1 MIDGA
6 PLSPLSFEV
15 QADEEGLRLDV
26 VLVRRVPAMSRKKAR
41 EMVEGGEVHLNG
53 RPTRKGG
60 RVQRGDRVTL
70 ARAPSKSEFAARP
83 DFSLDLHVVHEDD
96 QIVVVDKPAGMPSHP
111 LREDEVGTVASAL
124 VARYPEMA
132 LVGYAAREPGILHRL
147 DTDTSGLMIAARDE
161 DTFESLRTEL
171 RAQRID
177 KRYRALV
184 EGPIDPREIDRPI
197 SPVPG
202 DARRVRVGEHEGARP
217 ARTEIVATRPHG
229 RFTEIEVS
237 ARAATR
243 HQIRVHLASIGR
255 PLAGDAL
262 YGGPVIPGLSRH
274 FLHAS
279 EIRLVHPVTGA
290 RQLWRSALPREL
302 EDAIL
307 RAQQTR

>member
-1 MIDGA
+1 MIEGA
-6 PLSPLSFEV
+6 EPAIPLAFEV

-41 EMVEGGEVHLNG
+41 DMVEGGEVRLND

-60 RVQRGDRVTL
+60 RVVKGDRVTL

-83 DFSLDLHVVHEDD
+83 DSSMDLHVVHEDEFLV
-96 QIVVVDKPAGMPSHP
+96 IIDKPAGIPSHP
-111 LREDEVGTVASAL
+111 LREDELGTVASAL

-161 DTFESLRTEL
+161 ETFELLRADLRT
-171 RAQRID
+171 QQID

-184 EGPIDPREIDRPI
+184 EGDIEPRQIDRPI
-197 SPVPG
+197 APVPG
-202 DARRVRVGEHEGARP
+202 DARRVRVGDHDGARP
-217 ARTEIVATRPHG
+217 ARTEIVAVRAHG
-229 RFTEIEVS
+229 RFREIEVS

-255 PLAGDAL
+255 PLAGDVL
-262 YGGPVIPGLSRH
+262 YGGPIVPGLTRH

-279 EIRLVHPVTGA
+279 EIRLVHPRTGGKQA
-290 RQLWRSALPREL
+290 WRSALPREL

-307 RAQQTR
+307 RAR

>member
-1 MIDGA
+1 MIEGA
-6 PLSPLSFEV
+6 EPAISLAFEV

-41 EMVEGGEVHLNG
+41 DMVEGGEVRLND

-60 RVQRGDRVTL
+60 RVAKGDRVTL
-70 ARAPSKSEFAARP
+70 ARAPSRSEFAARP
-83 DFSLDLHVVHEDD
+83 DTLTPLHVVHEDD
-96 QIVVVDKPAGMPSHP
+96 HLVIVDKPAGMPSHP
-111 LREDEVGTVASAL
+111 LREDELGTVASVL

-147 DTDTSGLMIAARDE
+147 DTDTSGLMMAARDE
-161 DTFESLRTEL
+161 ATFDRLRTDL
-171 RAQRID
+171 RALRID

-184 EGPIDPREIDRPI
+184 EGELTPRAIDRPI
-197 SPVPG
+197 APVPG
-202 DARRVRVGEHEGARP
+202 DSRRVRVGDHEGARP
-217 ARTEIVATRPHG
+217 ARTEIVSVRAHG
-229 RFTEIEVS
+229 RFHEIEVS

-243 HQIRVHLASIGR
+243 HQIRVHLASIGH

-262 YGGPVIPGLSRH
+262 YGGPVIPGLTRH

-279 EIRLVHPVTGA
+279 EISLVHPATGVK
-290 RQLWRSALPREL
+290 QTWRSALPREL

-307 RAQQTR
+307 RAR

>member
-1 MIDGA
+1 MSLA
-6 PLSPLSFEV
+6 FEV

-41 EMVEGGEVHLNG
+41 DMVEGGEVRLND

-60 RVQRGDRVTL
+60 RVVKGDRVTL
-70 ARAPSKSEFAARP
+70 ARAPTKSEFAARP
-83 DFSLDLHVVHEDD
+83 DAAMDLHVVHEDD
-96 QIVVVDKPAGMPSHP
+96 FLVVIDKPAGVPSHP

-147 DTDTSGLMIAARDE
+147 DTDTSGLMMAARDE
-161 DTFESLRTEL
+161 ETFDRLRTEL
-171 RAQRID
+171 RAMRID

-184 EGPIDPREIDRPI
+184 EGPIEERMIDRPI
-197 SPVPG
+197 APVPG
-202 DARRVRVGEHEGARP
+202 DSRRVRVGDHEGARP
-217 ARTEIVATRPHG
+217 ARTEIVGVRAHG
-229 RFTEIEVS
+229 RFSEIEVS

-255 PLAGDAL
+255 PLAGDVL
-262 YGGPVIPGLSRH
+262 YGGPIIPGLGRH

-279 EIRLVHPVTGA
+279 EIRLVHPRTGVT
-290 RQLWRSALPREL
+290 QIWRSALPREL

-307 RAQQTR
+307 RGR

>member
-1 MIDGA
+1 MVIDA
-6 PLSPLSFEV
+6 TEAAVPLAFDV

-26 VLVRRVPAMSRKKAR
+26 VLVRRVPSMSRKKAR
-41 EMVEGGEVHLNG
+41 EMVEGGEVRLNG

-60 RVQRGDRVTL
+60 RVSKGDRVTL

-83 DFSLDLHVVHEDD
+83 DAQMDLHVVHEDD
-96 QIVVVDKPAGMPSHP
+96 QIVVIDKPAGVPSHP
-111 LREDEVGTVASAL
+111 LREDEIGTVASAL

-147 DTDTSGLMIAARDE
+147 DTDTSGLMMAARDE
-161 DTFESLRTEL
+161 ETFQHLRDDL
-171 RAQRID
+171 RALRID

-184 EGPIDPREIDRPI
+184 EGAITPREIDRPI

-202 DARRVRVGEHEGARP
+202 DSRRVRVGDHDGARP
-217 ARTEIVATRPHG
+217 ARTEITAVRTHG
-229 RFTEIEVS
+229 RFSEIEVS

-243 HQIRVHLASIGR
+243 HQIRVHLASIGH
-255 PLAGDAL
+255 PLAGDVL
-262 YGGPVIPGLSRH
+262 YGGPIVPGLSRH

-279 EIRLVHPVTGA
+279 EIRLVHPTTGA

-307 RAQQTR
+307 RAR

>member
-1 MIDGA
+1 MIEGA
-6 PLSPLSFEV
+6 EPRIPLAFEV

-41 EMVEGGEVHLNG
+41 DMVEGGEVRVND

-60 RVQRGDRVTL
+60 RLVKGDRVTL
-70 ARAPSKSEFAARP
+70 AREPSRSEFAARP
-83 DFSLDLHVVHEDD
+83 DASVPLRVVHEDEYLV
-96 QIVVVDKPAGMPSHP
+96 IVDKPAGMPSHP
-111 LREDEVGTVASAL
+111 LREDELGTVASAL

-147 DTDTSGLMIAARDE
+147 DTDTSGLMMAARDE
-161 DTFESLRTEL
+161 ETFTRLRNDLRTL
-171 RAQRID
+171 RID

-184 EGPIDPREIDRPI
+184 EGDIEPREIDRPI

-202 DARRVRVGEHEGARP
+202 DTRRVRVGDHEGARA
-217 ARTEIVATRPHG
+217 ARTEITQVRPQG
-229 RFTEIEVS
+229 RTFREIEVS

-255 PLAGDAL
+255 PLAGDVL
-262 YGGPVIPGLSRH
+262 YGGPVIPGLTRH

-279 EIRLVHPVTGA
+279 EIALVHPRTHVKQA
-290 RQLWRSALPREL
+290 WRSALPREL
-302 EDAIL
+302 EDAL
-307 RAQQTR
+307 MRVR